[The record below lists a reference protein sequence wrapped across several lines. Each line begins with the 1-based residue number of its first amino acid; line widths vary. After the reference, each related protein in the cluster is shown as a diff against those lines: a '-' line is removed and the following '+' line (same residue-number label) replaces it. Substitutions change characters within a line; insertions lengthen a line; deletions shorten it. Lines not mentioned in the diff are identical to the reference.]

1 MTRKRA
7 LTGYRPT
14 GKLHL
19 GHWFGNLQN
28 MLEMQ
33 DEYDAFY
40 FIADWHALT
49 SDWADTTRGPR
60 VHRGDGARLVR
71 RRSRPGRCTIYR
83 QSDVPEVAELTLY
96 FSMVTPMSWLER
108 VPSYKEQREQVT
120 DKDLG
125 NLGFFMYPLLQAADI
140 TIVLADVVPVGEDQ
154 LPHLELTREVVRRF
168 NNTYGEYLVEPPGA
182 HRQAGRAR
190 ARHRRSQD
198 EQVLRQRDL
207 HLGFAEEITAK
218 VRGMITDPAR
228 KLKTDPGDPDICPL
242 HQIHKLVSP
251 DPTTSPS
258 GTRAAGPRSAA
269 AWRTR
274 RRWPPTSSSISP
286 SSAHGAPTRR
296 EAGLRVGGAR
306 GRCGQGA
313 PVTRRSSRPAGA
325 SCASTRT
332 RRGRPGGLPGQ
343 DDVFEGPFDLLL
355 HLVARQKVDVARHL
369 DHRGHRPVPGLHRP
383 HGRPRSRRG
392 ERLPACRGHAARDQ
406 GREPAAIRGALRR
419 RRYRRSLS
427 RGSARASRRPPAR
440 VQAVQ
445 ESLPSLPPAWSP
457 FPGCIPGRPG
467 SRSRSSASCPT
478 TSRA

>member
-28 MLEMQ
+28 MLTMQ

-49 SDWADTTRGPR
+49 SDWADTTR
-60 VHRGDGARLVR
+60 VR
-71 RRSRPGRCTIYR
+71 QFTEEMVLDWCAAGLDPERCTIYR

-168 NNTYGEYLVEPPGA
+168 NNAYGEYLVEPAGLIAKQGARVPGTD
-182 HRQAGRAR
+182 GRKMSKSYGNAIYI
-190 ARHRRSQD
+190 SD
-198 EQVLRQRDL
+198 SPD
-207 HLGFAEEITAK
+207 EITAK

-251 DPTTSPS
+251 DEADIAEWD
-258 GTRAAGPRSAA
+258 RCCRSAQCGCVAHKQKMA
-269 AWRTR
+269 ADLVAYLDQFR
-274 RRWPPTSSSISP
+274 S
-286 SSAHGAPTRR
+286 RR
-296 EAGLRVGGAR
+296 EALAARPGFAWEVLEAGAAKAR
-306 GRCGQGA
+306 
-313 PVTRRSSRPAGA
+313 PVTSEVVESCRR
-325 SCASTRT
+325 
-332 RRGRPGGLPGQ
+332 
-343 DDVFEGPFDLLL
+343 
-355 HLVARQKVDVARHL
+355 LVRIDE
-369 DHRGHRPVPGLHRP
+369 DG
-383 HGRPRSRRG
+383 
-392 ERLPACRGHAARDQ
+392 
-406 GREPAAIRGALRR
+406 
-419 RRYRRSLS
+419 
-427 RGSARASRRPPAR
+427 
-440 VQAVQ
+440 
-445 ESLPSLPPAWSP
+445 
-457 FPGCIPGRPG
+457 
-467 SRSRSSASCPT
+467 
-478 TSRA
+478 

>member
-28 MLEMQ
+28 MLTMQ

-49 SDWADTTRGPR
+49 SDWADTTR
-60 VHRGDGARLVR
+60 VR
-71 RRSRPGRCTIYR
+71 EFTEEMVLDWCAAGLDPERCTIYR

-96 FSMVTPMSWLER
+96 FSMVTPLSWLER

-168 NNTYGEYLVEPPGA
+168 NNAYGEYLVEPAALIARQGARVPGTD
-182 HRQAGRAR
+182 GRKMSKSYGNAIFI
-190 ARHRRSQD
+190 SD
-198 EQVLRQRDL
+198 SP
-207 HLGFAEEITAK
+207 EEISAK

-251 DPTTSPS
+251 DPSDIEQWDRCCRVAEC
-258 GTRAAGPRSAA
+258 GCVAHKKKLAEDLVDYLAEFRA
-269 AWRTR
+269 
-274 RRWPPTSSSISP
+274 
-286 SSAHGAPTRR
+286 RR
-296 EAGLRVGGAR
+296 EQLAAQPGFAWDVLEAGAAKAR
-306 GRCGQGA
+306 
-313 PVTRRSSRPAGA
+313 PVTTEVVKTCRR
-325 SCASTRT
+325 
-332 RRGRPGGLPGQ
+332 
-343 DDVFEGPFDLLL
+343 
-355 HLVARQKVDVARHL
+355 LVRIDEDR
-369 DHRGHRPVPGLHRP
+369 
-383 HGRPRSRRG
+383 
-392 ERLPACRGHAARDQ
+392 
-406 GREPAAIRGALRR
+406 
-419 RRYRRSLS
+419 
-427 RGSARASRRPPAR
+427 
-440 VQAVQ
+440 
-445 ESLPSLPPAWSP
+445 
-457 FPGCIPGRPG
+457 
-467 SRSRSSASCPT
+467 
-478 TSRA
+478 